1 MKKAICILS
10 VIAIALSAWLAV
22 MWLPIARDEGKPIDE
37 TRYGISE
44 ELQLVEQ
51 TYAGKEKK
59 YVVED
64 AGGNVMFAIPL
75 RRCIIDTRFRGG
87 KLRFREEDTGRE
99 GFIDR
104 QGIVTFLNEGKQQ
117 IPEQIASGTTASISA
132 PDADAPQQYGERD
145 GTSQGTGAARTAT
158 QSPSHGSQHIS
169 EVSLNAIAQSD
180 PFYKEAA
187 KIMQGKLPEQ
197 DAKRRHMILN
207 YCEHLRTAYTTK
219 DIDFLRQVFSDKALI
234 IVGNV
239 VKAAPTDGKCIA
251 EQRVSYAIHSKQE
264 YLARLSRVFA
274 MNSKISVKFS
284 GFRILRHPT
293 MDGIYGVTLRQRY
306 SSDRYSDDG
315 YLFLLWDF
323 RDRSMPMIHVRTWQ
337 PAAAVA
343 DGGDV
348 ISIQDF
354 NLQ

>member
-1 MKKAICILS
+1 MRKAICILS
-10 VIAIALSAWLAV
+10 VAAIVLSAWLV
-22 MWLPIARDEGKPIDE
+22 MMWLPMQKDEGKPLDE

-44 ELQLVEQ
+44 GLQLVEQ
-51 TYAGKEKK
+51 TYAGEGKK

-87 KLRFREEDTGRE
+87 RLRFREEDSGRE

-117 IPEQIASGTTASISA
+117 IPEQISSGTAASISS
-132 PDADAPQQYGERD
+132 PEADASRQYGESGGSPQSG
-145 GTSQGTGAARTAT
+145 GTARA
-158 QSPSHGSQHIS
+158 SAPSYGSQHIS
-169 EVSLNAIAQSD
+169 EVSLKAIAQSD
-180 PFYKEAA
+180 PFYKEAT
-187 KIMQGKLPEQ
+187 KIMQGKLQEQ

-337 PAAAVA
+337 PASAVA